1 MDIHQL
7 RSWIFELYEPLENER
22 QYIVYDEQRG
32 NLLIDAPPFSER
44 ALRLVRG
51 AGPASLLVATNA
63 ARAADAGKYREAL
76 GLQVAAHADDAD
88 GIPGGPDLVL
98 GDDELVRPDARAVR
112 VHANGQGATVVL
124 LRKAGGVLVCG
135 DLDLASDAA
144 RALLPLAFSVV
155 LSARRSPMWNA
166 GKDNLL
172 ALQDELPKPK
182 KQFGILLQA
191 PWDRE
196 YKGRLEDKLVPH
208 DPIVPREVTAPR
220 EAAMGPETL
229 VVATAARELVEA
241 PRRPVSSDRAVSAG
255 GSEGARGP
263 ASAMDRGQA
272 SAMDRGPAPA
282 IGRGQAP
289 AQGKRPRSFAED
301 WNAPSSPRPPTTI
314 ANPETDIQPPP
325 PVVAPR
331 SIGDRYRRLSV
342 EELAGVP
349 YVDYIWGGV
358 DLSPDGSE
366 VAFSWNRSGTFE
378 IYSAPLEGERIFQ
391 LTDAKER
398 SVWPRWSPD
407 ARQLAFLR
415 DRGGDEQFDIWFVDR
430 DGEHERN
437 LTNETGVVHRDI
449 AWSPDGTKL
458 AYTANAGGKAFAIHV
473 IDVGTGKKRALT
485 DGVRDD
491 MQPRWSPDGTLLVFW
506 SRRDDVRTNADLY
519 VVPSLGGEATLLET
533 RAGKDGES
541 FDPQWSPDGTRIA
554 FTTDTRGRQEIAIAS
569 YAERQISRVEHMTES
584 IYDEYGAVWRP
595 DGRALVYLHNEDA
608 AVSLRRVFAV
618 SHADHAV
625 SDIPGMHLSPDVGPD
640 SDTTA
645 FLFSS
650 PSHPW
655 DVFMTRERA
664 IEARALTRS
673 LPATIDSATLVE
685 PSHVR
690 YPGADGDEVPA
701 LVFLPYAEAL
711 RGEKIPPAII
721 NIHGGPTT
729 QHHREWD
736 LATQVFV
743 NAGFVV
749 LEPNPRGSTGY
760 GKAWREANRRDWG
773 GKDLEDI
780 ARGAAWLGDQKLADP
795 ARIGVYGGSYGGYL
809 TLMSLALRPDR
820 FAAGVSVVGVVS
832 WKTMAETTRGDLR
845 EYLFR
850 EFGDPAKDAELY
862 RERSPLTHA
871 SKIRAPLL
879 ILQGENDPR
888 VPRGEAEQV
897 VKALRDG
904 GKTHEYHVYP
914 GEGHGFRVTENRIDA
929 LRRALD
935 WFDRHLRQA

>member
-7 RSWIFELYEPLENER
+7 RSWIFELYEPLEDER
-22 QYIVYDEQRG
+22 QYIVYDSDRG

-63 ARAADAGKYREAL
+63 ARAADASKYREAL
-76 GLQVAAHADDAD
+76 GVQVAVHADDAD
-88 GIPGGPDLVL
+88 GVPGGPDLVL

-112 VHANGQGATVVL
+112 VHANGEGATVL
-124 LRKAGGVLVCG
+124 LLSKAGGVLVCG

-144 RALLPLAFSVV
+144 RALLPLSFSAV

-166 GKDNLL
+166 GKDTLL
-172 ALQDELPKPK
+172 ELQGTLPKPR

-191 PWDRE
+191 PWDRA

-229 VVATAARELVEA
+229 VVATAARELVES
-241 PRRPVSSDRAVSAG
+241 PRRPVQRGGLPSRPLAAAGETRASN
-255 GSEGARGP
+255 
-263 ASAMDRGQA
+263 
-272 SAMDRGPAPA
+272 
-282 IGRGQAP
+282 
-289 AQGKRPRSFAED
+289 RPKSFAED
-301 WNAPSSPRPPTTI
+301 WEAHGTARPPTTI

-325 PVVAPR
+325 PVVEPR
-331 SIGDRYRRLSV
+331 SIGERYRRLSV

-349 YVDYIWGGV
+349 YVDYIWGGI

-378 IYSAPLEGERIFQ
+378 VYSAPLAGERIFQ
-391 LTDAKER
+391 LTAANER

-407 ARQLAFLR
+407 AKQIAFLR
-415 DRGGDEQFDIWFVDR
+415 DGGGNERFDIWLVDR

-437 LTNETGVVHRDI
+437 LTNEPGVMHREI

-458 AYTANAGGKAFAIHV
+458 AYTANAGGKAFTVHV
-473 IDVGTGKKRALT
+473 IDVTTGAKRVLT
-485 DGVRDD
+485 DGSRDD
-491 MQPRWSPDGTLLVFW
+491 FQPRWSPDGTLLVFW
-506 SRRDDVRTNADLY
+506 SRREATRTNADLY
-519 VVPSLGGEATLLET
+519 VVASSGGETT
-533 RAGKDGES
+533 RLQTREGLDGES
-541 FDPQWSPDGTRIA
+541 TDPRWSPDGTRIA
-554 FTTDTRGRQEIAIAS
+554 FTTDTRGRHEVAIAT
-569 YAERQISRVEHMTES
+569 YAEREIGRIERMTES

-595 DGRALVYLHNEDA
+595 DGRALAYLHNEDA
-608 AVSLRRVFAV
+608 TVSLRRVFAV

-625 SDIPGMHLSPDVGPD
+625 SDIPGMHASPDIGPD
-640 SDTTA
+640 SDTTM
-645 FLFSS
+645 FIFSS
-650 PSHPW
+650 PSRPW
-655 DVFMTRERA
+655 DVYVTRERA
-664 IEARALTRS
+664 TEARAITRS
-673 LPATIDSATLVE
+673 LPSTIDPATLVE

-690 YPGADGDEVPA
+690 YPGAAGEDVPA
-701 LVFLPYAEAL
+701 LLFLPYAEAL

-721 NIHGGPTT
+721 NIHGGPTS
-729 QHHREWD
+729 QHHREWNV
-736 LATQVFV
+736 ATQVFV

-760 GKAWREANRRDWG
+760 GRKWREANRRDWG
-773 GKDLEDI
+773 GKDLEDV

-795 ARIGVYGGSYGGYL
+795 ARIGVYGVSYGGYL

-820 FAAGVSVVGVVS
+820 FAAGVSIVGVVS
-832 WKTMAETTRGDLR
+832 WKTMVETTRGDLR
-845 EYLFR
+845 DYLLR
-850 EFGDPAKDAELY
+850 ELGDPDKDADLY

-871 SKIRAPLL
+871 SKIRSPLL
-879 ILQGENDPR
+879 VLQGENDPR
-888 VPRGEAEQV
+888 VPRSEAEQV

-904 GKTHEYHVYP
+904 GKVHEYHVYP
-914 GEGHGFRVTENRIDA
+914 GEGHGFRMTESRIDA

-935 WFDRHLRQA
+935 WFDRHLRRS

>member
-76 GLQVAAHADDAD
+76 GLQVAVHADDAKA
-88 GIPGGPDLVL
+88 IPGGPDLVL
-98 GDDELVRPDARAVR
+98 GDDELVRPDARAIR
-112 VHANGQGATVVL
+112 VHANGNGATVLL

-144 RALLPLAFSVV
+144 RALLPLNFSVV

-172 ALQDELPKPK
+172 TLQDELPKPR

-191 PWDRE
+191 PWDRS

-229 VVATAARELVEA
+229 VVASAARELVER
-241 PRRPVSSDRAVSAG
+241 PRRPLPAG
-255 GSEGARGP
+255 AAAAASGA
-263 ASAMDRGQA
+263 AQA
-272 SAMDRGPAPA
+272 SAKET
-282 IGRGQAP
+282 
-289 AQGKRPRSFAED
+289 KRPKSFAED
-301 WNAPSSPRPPTTI
+301 WDARGTARPPTTI
-314 ANPETDIQPPP
+314 ANPATDIQPPP

-331 SIGDRYRRLSV
+331 SIGARYRRLSV

-349 YVDYIWGGV
+349 YVDYIWGGI

-378 IYSAPLEGERIFQ
+378 IFSAPLDGERIFQ
-391 LTDAKER
+391 LTEANER

-407 ARQLAFLR
+407 AKQLAFLR
-415 DRGGDEQFDIWFVDR
+415 DRGGDERFDIWLVDR

-437 LTNETGVVHRDI
+437 LTNEPGVTHRDI

-458 AYTANAGGKAFAIHV
+458 AYTANATGKSFAVHL
-473 IDVGTGKKRALT
+473 IDVTTGAKRALT

-491 MQPRWSPDGTLLVFW
+491 LQPRWSPDGTLLVFW
-506 SRRDDVRTNADLY
+506 SRREEIRTNADLY
-519 VVPSLGGEATLLET
+519 VVAASGGDATRLET
-533 RAGKDGES
+533 RGGVDGES
-541 FDPQWSPDGTRIA
+541 IDPRWSPDGTRIS
-554 FTTDTRGRQEIAIAS
+554 FTTDTRGRQEVAVAT
-569 YAERQISRVEHMTES
+569 YAEREIGRIERMTDS
-584 IYDEYGAVWRP
+584 IHDEYGAVWRP
-595 DGRALVYLHNEDA
+595 DGRGLAYLHNEDA

-625 SDIPGMHLSPDVGPD
+625 SDIPGMHAWPDIGPD
-640 SDTTA
+640 SDATA

-650 PSHPW
+650 PSRPW
-655 DVFMTRERA
+655 DVFVTRERA
-664 IEARALTRS
+664 IEARAITRS
-673 LPATIDSATLVE
+673 LPATIDPETLVE
-685 PSHVR
+685 PSHLR
-690 YPGADGDEVPA
+690 YPGANGEDVPA
-701 LVFLPYAEAL
+701 LLFLPYAEAL
-711 RGEKIPPAII
+711 RGETIPPAII
-721 NIHGGPTT
+721 NIHGGPTS
-729 QHHREWD
+729 QHHREWNV
-736 LATQVFV
+736 ATQVFV

-760 GKAWREANRRDWG
+760 GKKWREGNRRDWG
-773 GKDLEDI
+773 GKDLEDV

-795 ARIGVYGGSYGGYL
+795 ARIGVYGVSYGGYL
-809 TLMSLALRPDR
+809 TLMSLALRGDR

-832 WKTMAETTRGDLR
+832 WKTMVETTRGDLR
-845 EYLFR
+845 EYLLR
-850 EFGDPAKDAELY
+850 ELGDPAKDADLY

-871 SKIRAPLL
+871 SKIRSPLL
-879 ILQGENDPR
+879 VLQGENDPR
-888 VPRGEAEQV
+888 VPRSEAEQV
-897 VKALRDG
+897 VKALRDS
-904 GKTHEYHVYP
+904 GKPHEYHVYP
-914 GEGHGFRVTENRIDA
+914 GEGHGFRTTENRIDA

-935 WFDRHLRQA
+935 WFDRHLRHA

>member
-63 ARAADAGKYREAL
+63 ARAADAAKYRQAL
-76 GLQVAAHADDAD
+76 GLQVAVHADDAD
-88 GIPGGPDLVL
+88 RVPGGADLVL
-98 GDDELVRPDARAVR
+98 GDDELVRPDARAIR
-112 VHANGQGATVVL
+112 VAANGEGATVL
-124 LRKAGGVLVCG
+124 LLHKAGGVLVCG

-144 RALLPLAFSVV
+144 RTLIPLNFSVV

-172 ALQDELPKPK
+172 ALQDELPKPR

-191 PWDRE
+191 PWDRA

-229 VVATAARELVEA
+229 VVATAARELVER
-241 PRRPVSSDRAVSAG
+241 PRRPVGSARASAAG
-255 GSEGARGP
+255 ESEGVRGP
-263 ASAMDRGQA
+263 AAAVKGA
-272 SAMDRGPAPA
+272 
-282 IGRGQAP
+282 
-289 AQGKRPRSFAED
+289 KRPKSFAED
-301 WNAPSSPRPPTTI
+301 WNARGSPRPPTTI

-325 PVVAPR
+325 PVVTPR

-366 VAFSWNRSGTFE
+366 AAFSWNRSGTFE
-378 IYSAPLEGERIFQ
+378 IYSVPLQGEQIFQ

-398 SVWPRWSPD
+398 SVWPRWSAD

-415 DRGGDEQFDIWFVDR
+415 DRGGDERFDVWLVDR
-430 DGEHERN
+430 DGERERN
-437 LTNETGVVHRDI
+437 LTNEPGVMHRDI
-449 AWSPDGTKL
+449 AWSPDGTKI
-458 AYTANAGGKAFAIHV
+458 AYAANAGGKAFAIHV
-473 IDVGTGKKRALT
+473 IDVGTGAKRALT
-485 DGVRDD
+485 DGARDD

-506 SRRDDVRTNADLY
+506 SRRETTRTNADLY
-519 VVPSLGGEATLLET
+519 VVASTGGDTTRLET
-533 RAGKDGES
+533 RDGKDGES
-541 FDPQWSPDGTRIA
+541 IDPQWSPDGTRIS
-554 FTTDTRGRQEIAIAS
+554 FTTDTRGRQEIALAS
-569 YAERQISRVEHMTES
+569 YAEREVRRIEHMTDS
-584 IYDEYGAVWRP
+584 IHDEYGAVWRP
-595 DGRALVYLHNEDA
+595 DGRALAYLHNEDA

-625 SDIPGMHLSPDVGPD
+625 SDIPGMHAAPDIGPD

-650 PSHPW
+650 ASRPW
-655 DVFMTRERA
+655 DVFVTRERA
-664 IEARALTRS
+664 TEARALTRS
-673 LPATIDSATLVE
+673 LPATIDPATLVE
-685 PSHVR
+685 PSHIR
-690 YPGADGDEVPA
+690 YPSAGGDEVPA
-701 LVFLPYAEAL
+701 LLFLPYAEAL

-721 NIHGGPTT
+721 NIHGGPTS
-729 QHHREWD
+729 QHHREWNV
-736 LATQVFV
+736 ATQVFV

-760 GKAWREANRRDWG
+760 GKAWREANRHDWG
-773 GKDLEDI
+773 GEDLEDI
-780 ARGAAWLGDQKLADP
+780 ERGAAWLGDQKLADP

-820 FAAGVSVVGVVS
+820 FAAGVSAVGIVS

-845 EYLFR
+845 DYLLR
-850 EFGDPAKDAELY
+850 EFGDPIEDAELY

-888 VPRGEAEQV
+888 VPRTEAEQV

-914 GEGHGFRVTENRIDA
+914 GEGHGFRVTENRIDS

-935 WFDRHLRQA
+935 WFERHLRQA

>member
-88 GIPGGPDLVL
+88 GIAGGPDLVL
-98 GDDELVRPDARAVR
+98 SDDELVRPDARAVR
-112 VHANGQGATVVL
+112 VRANGEGATVLL

-144 RALLPLAFSVV
+144 RALLPLSFSVV
-155 LSARRSPMWNA
+155 LSARWSPMWNA

-172 ALQDELPKPK
+172 ALQEELPKPR

-191 PWDRE
+191 PWDRA

-229 VVATAARELVEA
+229 VVASAARELVER
-241 PRRPVSSDRAVSAG
+241 PRRPVQRGGLPPRPLTAAG
-255 GSEGARGP
+255 ETPTS
-263 ASAMDRGQA
+263 
-272 SAMDRGPAPA
+272 
-282 IGRGQAP
+282 
-289 AQGKRPRSFAED
+289 KRPKSFAED
-301 WNAPSSPRPPTTI
+301 WAARGSPRPPTTI
-314 ANPETDIQPPP
+314 ANPEADIQPPP

-349 YVDYIWGGV
+349 YVDYIWGGI

-378 IYSAPLEGERIFQ
+378 IYSVPLDGERIFQ

-415 DRGGDEQFDIWFVDR
+415 DRGGDEQFDIWLVDR

-437 LTNETGVVHRDI
+437 LTNEPGVMHRDI

-458 AYTANAGGKAFAIHV
+458 VYTANSGGKAFGIQV
-473 IDVGTGKKRALT
+473 IDLATGEKRAIT
-485 DGVRDD
+485 DGSRDD

-506 SRRDDVRTNADLY
+506 SRRETTRTNADLY
-519 VVPSLGGEATLLET
+519 VVASTGGETTRLET
-533 RAGKDGES
+533 REGKDGES
-541 FDPQWSPDGTRIA
+541 TDPQWSPDGTRIS
-554 FTTDTRGRQEIAIAS
+554 FTTDTRGRHEIALAS
-569 YAERQISRVEHMTES
+569 YAEREVRRVEHMTDS
-584 IYDEYGAVWRP
+584 IHDEYGAVWRP
-595 DGRALVYLHNEDA
+595 DGRALAYLHNEDA

-625 SDIPGMHLSPDVGPD
+625 SDIPGMHLSPDIGPN

-645 FLFSS
+645 FMFSS
-650 PSHPW
+650 PSRPW
-655 DVFMTRERA
+655 DVFVTGERA

-673 LPATIDSATLVE
+673 LPAAIDPATLVE

-690 YPGADGDEVPA
+690 YPGADGEDVPA
-701 LVFLPYAEAL
+701 LLFLPYAEAL

-721 NIHGGPTT
+721 NIHGGPTA
-729 QHHREWD
+729 QHHREWNV
-736 LATQVFV
+736 ATQVFV

-760 GKAWREANRRDWG
+760 GKKWREANRGDWG

-845 EYLFR
+845 DYLIR

-888 VPRGEAEQV
+888 VPRSEAEQV
-897 VKALRDG
+897 VKALRDS
-904 GKTHEYHVYP
+904 GKPHEYHVYP

-935 WFDRHLRQA
+935 WFDRYLRRA

>member
-1 MDIHQL
+1 VDIHQL

-63 ARAADAGKYREAL
+63 ARAADASKYREAL
-76 GLQVAAHADDAD
+76 GLQVAVHADDASA
-88 GIPGGPDLVL
+88 IPGGPDLVL

-112 VHANGQGATVVL
+112 VHANGAGATVLL

-144 RALLPLAFSVV
+144 RALLPLTFSAV

-172 ALQDELPKPK
+172 TLQDELPKQR

-229 VVATAARELVEA
+229 VVATAARELVER
-241 PRRPVSSDRAVSAG
+241 PRRPVQRGGLPPRPVTAAG
-255 GSEGARGP
+255 EAL
-263 ASAMDRGQA
+263 AS
-272 SAMDRGPAPA
+272 
-282 IGRGQAP
+282 
-289 AQGKRPRSFAED
+289 KRPKSFAED
-301 WNAPSSPRPPTTI
+301 WDARGTARPPTTI
-314 ANPETDIQPPP
+314 ANPATDIQPPP
-325 PVVAPR
+325 PVVEPR

-349 YVDYIWGGV
+349 YVDYVWGGI

-378 IYSAPLEGERIFQ
+378 IFSAPLAGERIFQ
-391 LTDAKER
+391 LTEANER

-407 ARQLAFLR
+407 AKQLAFIR
-415 DRGGDEQFDIWFVDR
+415 DHGGDERFDIWLVDR
-430 DGEHERN
+430 EGEHERN
-437 LTNETGVVHRDI
+437 LTNEPGVTHRDI

-458 AYTANAGGKAFAIHV
+458 AYIANSGAKGFAVHV
-473 IDVGTGKKRALT
+473 IDVTTGAKRALT
-485 DGVRDD
+485 DGARDD
-491 MQPRWSPDGTLLVFW
+491 FQPQWSPDGTLVLFW

-519 VVPSLGGEATLLET
+519 VVAATGGDATRLET
-533 RAGKDGES
+533 RGGKDGES
-541 FDPQWSPDGTRIA
+541 IDPRWSPDGTRIS
-554 FTTDTRGRQEIAIAS
+554 FTTDTRGRHEVAVAA
-569 YAERQISRVEHMTES
+569 YAEREIRRIERMTDS
-584 IYDEYGAVWRP
+584 IHDEYGAVWRP
-595 DGRALVYLHNEDA
+595 DGRGLAYLHNEDA
-608 AVSLRRVFAV
+608 AVSLRRVFTV

-625 SDIPGMHLSPDVGPD
+625 SDIPGMHVAPDIGPD

-645 FLFSS
+645 FIFSS
-650 PSHPW
+650 PSRPW
-655 DVFMTRERA
+655 DVYVTRERA
-664 IEARALTRS
+664 IEARAITRS
-673 LPATIDSATLVE
+673 LPATIDPATLVE

-690 YPGADGDEVPA
+690 YPGAGGEDVPA
-701 LVFLPYAEAL
+701 LLFLPYAEAL

-721 NIHGGPTT
+721 NIHGGPTS
-729 QHHREWD
+729 QHHREWNV
-736 LATQVFV
+736 ATQVFV

-749 LEPNPRGSTGY
+749 LEPNPRGSLGY
-760 GKAWREANRRDWG
+760 GKKWREANRHDWG
-773 GKDLEDI
+773 GQDLEDV

-795 ARIGVYGGSYGGYL
+795 ARIGAYGQSYGGYL

-820 FAAGVSVVGVVS
+820 FAAGVSVVGIVS
-832 WKTMAETTRGDLR
+832 WKTMVETTRGDLR
-845 EYLFR
+845 EYLLR
-850 EFGDPAKDAELY
+850 ELGDPVKDADLY

-879 ILQGENDPR
+879 VLQGENDPR
-888 VPRGEAEQV
+888 VPRTEAEQV

-904 GKTHEYHVYP
+904 GKPHEYHVYP
-914 GEGHGFRVTENRIDA
+914 GEGHGFGVTENRIDA

-935 WFDRHLRQA
+935 WFDRHLRRA

>member
-76 GLQVAAHADDAD
+76 GLQVAVHADDAKA
-88 GIPGGPDLVL
+88 IPGGPDLVL
-98 GDDELVRPDARAVR
+98 GDDELVRPDARAIR
-112 VHANGQGATVVL
+112 VHANGNGATVLL

-144 RALLPLAFSVV
+144 RALLPLNFSVV

-172 ALQDELPKPK
+172 TLQDELPKPR

-191 PWDRE
+191 PWDRS

-229 VVATAARELVEA
+229 VVASAARELVER
-241 PRRPVSSDRAVSAG
+241 PRRPLPAG
-255 GSEGARGP
+255 AAAAASGA
-263 ASAMDRGQA
+263 AQA
-272 SAMDRGPAPA
+272 SAKET
-282 IGRGQAP
+282 
-289 AQGKRPRSFAED
+289 KRPKSFAED
-301 WNAPSSPRPPTTI
+301 WDARGTARPPTTI
-314 ANPETDIQPPP
+314 ANPATDIQPPP

-331 SIGDRYRRLSV
+331 SIGARYRRLSV

-349 YVDYIWGGV
+349 YVDYIWGGI
-358 DLSPDGSE
+358 DLLPDGSE

-378 IYSAPLEGERIFQ
+378 IFSAPLDGERIFQ
-391 LTDAKER
+391 LTEANER

-407 ARQLAFLR
+407 AKQLAFLR
-415 DRGGDEQFDIWFVDR
+415 DRGGDERFDIWLVDR

-437 LTNETGVVHRDI
+437 LTNEPGVTHRDI

-458 AYTANAGGKAFAIHV
+458 AYTANATGKSFAVHL
-473 IDVGTGKKRALT
+473 IDVTTGAKRALT

-491 MQPRWSPDGTLLVFW
+491 LQPRWSPDGTLLVFW
-506 SRRDDVRTNADLY
+506 SRREEIRTNAELY
-519 VVPSLGGEATLLET
+519 VVAASGGDATRLET
-533 RAGKDGES
+533 RGGVDGES
-541 FDPQWSPDGTRIA
+541 IDPRWSPDGTRIS
-554 FTTDTRGRQEIAIAS
+554 FTTDTRGRQEVAVAT
-569 YAERQISRVEHMTES
+569 YAEREIGRIERMTDS
-584 IYDEYGAVWRP
+584 IHDEYGAVWRP
-595 DGRALVYLHNEDA
+595 DGRGLAYLHNEDA

-625 SDIPGMHLSPDVGPD
+625 SDIPGMHAWPDIGPD
-640 SDTTA
+640 SDATA

-650 PSHPW
+650 PSRPW
-655 DVFMTRERA
+655 DVFVTRERA
-664 IEARALTRS
+664 IEARAITRS
-673 LPATIDSATLVE
+673 LPATIDPETLVE
-685 PSHVR
+685 PSHLR
-690 YPGADGDEVPA
+690 YPGANGEDVPA
-701 LVFLPYAEAL
+701 LLFLPYAEAL
-711 RGEKIPPAII
+711 RGETIPPAII
-721 NIHGGPTT
+721 NIHGGPTS
-729 QHHREWD
+729 QHHREWNV
-736 LATQVFV
+736 ATQVFV

-760 GKAWREANRRDWG
+760 GKKWREGNRRDWG
-773 GKDLEDI
+773 GMDLEDV

-795 ARIGVYGGSYGGYL
+795 ARIGVYGVSYGGYL
-809 TLMSLALRPDR
+809 TLMSLALRGDR

-832 WKTMAETTRGDLR
+832 WKTMVETTRGDLR
-845 EYLFR
+845 EYLLR
-850 EFGDPAKDAELY
+850 ELGDPAKDADLY

-871 SKIRAPLL
+871 SKIRSPLL

-888 VPRGEAEQV
+888 VPRSEAEQV
-897 VKALRDG
+897 VKALRDS
-904 GKTHEYHVYP
+904 GKPHEYHVYP
-914 GEGHGFRVTENRIDA
+914 GEGHGFRTTENRIDA

-935 WFDRHLRQA
+935 WFDRHLRHA

>member
-1 MDIHQL
+1 VDIHQL

-63 ARAADAGKYREAL
+63 ARAADAAKYREAL
-76 GLQVAAHADDAD
+76 GLQVAVHADDAD

-112 VHANGQGATVVL
+112 VHANGDGATVVL

-144 RALLPLAFSVV
+144 RALLPLSFSVV

-172 ALQDELPKPK
+172 TLQDELPKPR

-191 PWDRE
+191 PWDRA
-196 YKGRLEDKLVPH
+196 YKGRLEDKLVAH

-229 VVATAARELVEA
+229 VVATAARELVEK
-241 PRRPVSSDRAVSAG
+241 PRRPVQRG
-255 GSEGARGP
+255 GSPPRPLTAAGDTP
-263 ASAMDRGQA
+263 TS
-272 SAMDRGPAPA
+272 
-282 IGRGQAP
+282 
-289 AQGKRPRSFAED
+289 KRPKSFAED
-301 WNAPSSPRPPTTI
+301 WNAPGSARPPTTI
-314 ANPETDIQPPP
+314 ANPATDIQPPA
-325 PVVAPR
+325 PVVVPR

-349 YVDYIWGGV
+349 YVDYVWGGI

-378 IYSAPLEGERIFQ
+378 IFSAPLDGERIFQ
-391 LTDAKER
+391 LTGANER

-407 ARQLAFLR
+407 AKQLAFLR
-415 DRGGDEQFDIWFVDR
+415 DSGGNERFDIWLVDR
-430 DGEHERN
+430 DGERERN
-437 LTNETGVVHRDI
+437 LTNEAGVTHRDL

-458 AYTANAGGKAFAIHV
+458 AYTANSGGKGFAVHI
-473 IDVGTGKKRALT
+473 IDATTGAKRALT
-485 DGVRDD
+485 DGARDD
-491 MQPRWSPDGTLLVFW
+491 LQPRWSPDGTLLVFC

-519 VVPSLGGEATLLET
+519 VVASTGGDATRLET
-533 RAGKDGES
+533 RGGIEGQS
-541 FDPQWSPDGTRIA
+541 VDPRWSPDGTRIS
-554 FTTDTRGRQEIAIAS
+554 FTTDTRGRQEVVIAT
-569 YAERQISRVEHMTES
+569 YAERDIGRIERMTES
-584 IYDEYGAVWRP
+584 IHDEYGAVWRP
-595 DGRALVYLHNEDA
+595 DGRALAYLHNEDA
-608 AVSLRRVFAV
+608 AVSLRRVFTV

-625 SDIPGMHLSPDVGPD
+625 SDIPGMHASPDIGPD
-640 SDTTA
+640 NDTTA

-650 PSHPW
+650 PSRPW
-655 DVFMTRERA
+655 DVFVTGERA
-664 IEARALTRS
+664 IEARAITRS
-673 LPATIDSATLVE
+673 LPATIDPGTLVE

-690 YPGADGDEVPA
+690 YPGAGGDEVPA
-701 LVFLPYAEAL
+701 LLFLPYIEAL
-711 RGEKIPPAII
+711 RGDNVPPAII
-721 NIHGGPTT
+721 NIHGGPTS
-729 QHHREWD
+729 QHHREWNV
-736 LATQVFV
+736 ATQCFV

-749 LEPNPRGSTGY
+749 LEPNPRGSIGY
-760 GKAWREANRRDWG
+760 GKKWREANRRDWG

-780 ARGAAWLGDQKLADP
+780 ALGAAWLGDQKLADP
-795 ARIGVYGGSYGGYL
+795 ARIGVYGVSYGGYL

-832 WKTMAETTRGDLR
+832 WKTMVETTRGDLR
-845 EYLFR
+845 EYLLA
-850 EFGDPAKDAELY
+850 ELGDPVKDADLY

-879 ILQGENDPR
+879 VLQGENDPR
-888 VPRGEAEQV
+888 VPRNEAEQV

-904 GKTHEYHVYP
+904 GKPHEYHVYP
-914 GEGHGFRVTENRIDA
+914 GEGHGFRTTADRIDA

-935 WFDRHLRQA
+935 WFDLHLRPASAP

>member
-1 MDIHQL
+1 LDIHQL

-88 GIPGGPDLVL
+88 GIAGGPDLVL
-98 GDDELVRPDARAVR
+98 SDDELVRPDARAVR
-112 VHANGQGATVVL
+112 VRANGEGATVLL

-144 RALLPLAFSVV
+144 RALLPLSFSVV
-155 LSARRSPMWNA
+155 LSARWSPMWNA

-172 ALQDELPKPK
+172 ALQDELPKPR

-191 PWDRE
+191 PWDRA

-229 VVATAARELVEA
+229 VVASAARELVER
-241 PRRPVSSDRAVSAG
+241 PRRPVQRGGLPPRPLTAAG
-255 GSEGARGP
+255 ETPTS
-263 ASAMDRGQA
+263 
-272 SAMDRGPAPA
+272 
-282 IGRGQAP
+282 
-289 AQGKRPRSFAED
+289 KRPKSFAED
-301 WNAPSSPRPPTTI
+301 WAARGSPRPPTTI
-314 ANPETDIQPPP
+314 ANPEADIQPPP

-349 YVDYIWGGV
+349 YVDYVWGGI

-378 IYSAPLEGERIFQ
+378 IYSVPLDGERIFQ

-415 DRGGDEQFDIWFVDR
+415 DRGGDEQFDIWLVDR

-437 LTNETGVVHRDI
+437 LTNEPGVMHRDI

-458 AYTANAGGKAFAIHV
+458 VYTANSGGKAFGIQV
-473 IDVGTGKKRALT
+473 IDLATGEKRAIT
-485 DGVRDD
+485 DGSRDD

-506 SRRDDVRTNADLY
+506 SRRETTRTNADLY
-519 VVPSLGGEATLLET
+519 VVASTGGETTRLET
-533 RAGKDGES
+533 REGKDGES
-541 FDPQWSPDGTRIA
+541 TDPQWSPDGTRIS
-554 FTTDTRGRQEIAIAS
+554 FTTDTRGRHEIALAS
-569 YAERQISRVEHMTES
+569 YAEREVRRVEHMTDS
-584 IYDEYGAVWRP
+584 IHDEYGAVWRP
-595 DGRALVYLHNEDA
+595 DGRALAYLHNEDA

-625 SDIPGMHLSPDVGPD
+625 SDIPGMHLSPDIGPN

-645 FLFSS
+645 FMFSS
-650 PSHPW
+650 PSRPW
-655 DVFMTRERA
+655 DVFVTGERA

-673 LPATIDSATLVE
+673 LPAAIDPATLVE

-690 YPGADGDEVPA
+690 YPGADGEDVPA
-701 LVFLPYAEAL
+701 LLFLPYAEAL

-721 NIHGGPTT
+721 NIHGGPTA
-729 QHHREWD
+729 QHHREWNV
-736 LATQVFV
+736 ATQVFV

-760 GKAWREANRRDWG
+760 GKKWREANRGDWG
-773 GKDLEDI
+773 GNDLEDI

-845 EYLFR
+845 DYLIR

-888 VPRGEAEQV
+888 VPRSEAEQV
-897 VKALRDG
+897 VKALRDS
-904 GKTHEYHVYP
+904 GKPHEYHVYP

-935 WFDRHLRQA
+935 WFDRYLRRA

>member
-1 MDIHQL
+1 VDIHQL

-63 ARAADAGKYREAL
+63 ARAADADKYREAL
-76 GLQVAAHADDAD
+76 GLQVAVHADDAD
-88 GIPGGPDLVL
+88 AIPGGPDVVL

-112 VHANGQGATVVL
+112 VHANGEGATVL
-124 LRKAGGVLVCG
+124 LLQKAGGVLVCG

-144 RALLPLAFSVV
+144 RALLPLSFSVV

-172 ALQDELPKPK
+172 TLQDELPKPR

-191 PWDRE
+191 PWDRA

-229 VVATAARELVEA
+229 VVATAARELVER
-241 PRRPVSSDRAVSAG
+241 PRRPVPAG
-255 GSEGARGP
+255 
-263 ASAMDRGQA
+263 ASATAKGAEQQ
-272 SAMDRGPAPA
+272 SSKTT
-282 IGRGQAP
+282 
-289 AQGKRPRSFAED
+289 KRPKSFAED
-301 WNAPSSPRPPTTI
+301 WDARGTARPPTTI
-314 ANPETDIQPPP
+314 ANPATDIKPPP

-349 YVDYIWGGV
+349 YVDYVWGGV

-366 VAFSWNRSGTFE
+366 AAFSWNRSGSFE
-378 IYSAPLEGERIFQ
+378 IFSAPLDGERIFQ
-391 LTDAKER
+391 LTEANER
-398 SVWPRWSPD
+398 SVSPRWSPD
-407 ARQLAFLR
+407 GKQLAFMR
-415 DRGGDEQFDIWFVDR
+415 DRGGDERFEIWLVDR

-437 LTNETGVVHRDI
+437 LTNEPGVMHRDI

-458 AYTANAGGKAFAIHV
+458 AYAANSLGKEKGFAVHV
-473 IDVGTGKKRALT
+473 IDVTTGAKRALT
-485 DGVRDD
+485 DGARDD
-491 MQPRWSPDGTLLVFW
+491 FQPRWSPDGALLLFT
-506 SRRDDVRTNADLY
+506 SRREDVRTNADVY
-519 VVPSLGGEATLLET
+519 VVAASGGEVTRLET
-533 RAGKDGES
+533 RGGIDGES
-541 FDPQWSPDGTRIA
+541 IDARWSPDGTRIS
-554 FTTDTRGRQEIAIAS
+554 FTTDTRGRHEVAIAT
-569 YAERQISRVEHMTES
+569 YAERELGRIERMTDS
-584 IYDEYGAVWRP
+584 IHDEYGAVWRP

-608 AVSLRRVFAV
+608 AVSLRRVFTV

-625 SDIPGMHLSPDVGPD
+625 SDIPGMHAWPDVGPD

-645 FLFSS
+645 FIFST
-650 PSHPW
+650 PSRPW
-655 DVFMTRERA
+655 DVYFTRERA
-664 IEARALTRS
+664 IEARAITRS
-673 LPATIDSATLVE
+673 LPATIDPETLVE

-690 YPGADGDEVPA
+690 YPGADGEDVPA
-701 LVFLPYAEAL
+701 LLFLPYAEAL
-711 RGEKIPPAII
+711 RGEKVPPAII
-721 NIHGGPTT
+721 NIHGGPTS
-729 QHHREWD
+729 QHHREWNV
-736 LATQVFV
+736 ATQVFV

-760 GKAWREANRRDWG
+760 GKKWREGNRRDWG

-795 ARIGVYGGSYGGYL
+795 ERIGVYGVSYGGYL
-809 TLMSLALRPDR
+809 TLMSLALRGDR

-832 WKTMAETTRGDLR
+832 WKTMVATTRGDLR
-845 EYLFR
+845 EYLLR
-850 EFGDPAKDAELY
+850 ELGDPEKDADLY

-871 SKIRAPLL
+871 SKIRSPLL
-879 ILQGENDPR
+879 VLQGENDPR
-888 VPRGEAEQV
+888 VPRTEAEQV
-897 VKALRDG
+897 VKALRDS
-904 GKTHEYHVYP
+904 GKPHEYHVYP
-914 GEGHGFRVTENRIDA
+914 GEGHGFRLTENRIDA

-935 WFDRHLRQA
+935 WFDRHLRRA

>member
-88 GIPGGPDLVL
+88 GIAGGPDLVL
-98 GDDELVRPDARAVR
+98 SDDELVRPDARAVR
-112 VHANGQGATVVL
+112 VRANGEGATVLL

-144 RALLPLAFSVV
+144 RALLPLSFSVV
-155 LSARRSPMWNA
+155 LSARWSPMWNA

-172 ALQDELPKPK
+172 ALQEELPKPR

-191 PWDRE
+191 PWDRA

-229 VVATAARELVEA
+229 VVASAARELVER
-241 PRRPVSSDRAVSAG
+241 PRRPVQRGGLPPRPLTAAG
-255 GSEGARGP
+255 ETPTS
-263 ASAMDRGQA
+263 
-272 SAMDRGPAPA
+272 
-282 IGRGQAP
+282 
-289 AQGKRPRSFAED
+289 KRPKSFAED
-301 WNAPSSPRPPTTI
+301 WAARGSPRPPTTI
-314 ANPETDIQPPP
+314 ANPEADIQPPP
-325 PVVAPR
+325 PLVAPR

-349 YVDYIWGGV
+349 YVDYIWGGI

-378 IYSAPLEGERIFQ
+378 IYSVPLDGERIFQ

-415 DRGGDEQFDIWFVDR
+415 DRGGDEQFDIWLVDR

-437 LTNETGVVHRDI
+437 LTNEPGVMHRDI

-458 AYTANAGGKAFAIHV
+458 VYTANSSGKAFGIQV
-473 IDVGTGKKRALT
+473 IDLATGEKRAIT
-485 DGVRDD
+485 DGSRDD

-506 SRRDDVRTNADLY
+506 SRRETTRTNADLH
-519 VVPSLGGEATLLET
+519 VVASTGGETTRLET
-533 RAGKDGES
+533 RDGKDGES
-541 FDPQWSPDGTRIA
+541 TDPQWSPDGTRIS
-554 FTTDTRGRQEIAIAS
+554 FTTDTRGRHEIALAS
-569 YAERQISRVEHMTES
+569 YAEREVRRVEHMTDS
-584 IYDEYGAVWRP
+584 IHDEYGAVWRP
-595 DGRALVYLHNEDA
+595 DGRALAYLHNEDA

-625 SDIPGMHLSPDVGPD
+625 SDIPGMHLSPDIGPN

-645 FLFSS
+645 FMFSS
-650 PSHPW
+650 PSRPW
-655 DVFMTRERA
+655 DVFVTGERA

-673 LPATIDSATLVE
+673 LPAAIDPATLVE

-690 YPGADGDEVPA
+690 YPGADGEDVPA
-701 LVFLPYAEAL
+701 LLFLPYAEAL

-721 NIHGGPTT
+721 NIHGGPTA
-729 QHHREWD
+729 QHHREWNV
-736 LATQVFV
+736 ATQVFV

-760 GKAWREANRRDWG
+760 GKKWREANRGDWG
-773 GKDLEDI
+773 GNDLEDI

-845 EYLFR
+845 DYLIR

-888 VPRGEAEQV
+888 VPRSEAEQV
-897 VKALRDG
+897 VRALRDS
-904 GKTHEYHVYP
+904 GKPHEYHVYP

-935 WFDRHLRQA
+935 WFDRYLRRA

>member
-1 MDIHQL
+1 VDIHQL

-63 ARAADAGKYREAL
+63 ARAADAAKYREAL
-76 GLQVAAHADDAD
+76 GLQVAVHADDAD

-112 VHANGQGATVVL
+112 VHANGDGATVVL

-144 RALLPLAFSVV
+144 RALLPLSFSVV

-172 ALQDELPKPK
+172 TLQDELPKPR

-191 PWDRE
+191 PWDRA
-196 YKGRLEDKLVPH
+196 YKGRLEDKLVAH

-229 VVATAARELVEA
+229 VVATAARELVEK
-241 PRRPVSSDRAVSAG
+241 PRRPVQRGGLPPRPLTAAG
-255 GSEGARGP
+255 DTPTS
-263 ASAMDRGQA
+263 
-272 SAMDRGPAPA
+272 
-282 IGRGQAP
+282 
-289 AQGKRPRSFAED
+289 KRPKSFAED
-301 WNAPSSPRPPTTI
+301 WNAPGSARPPTTI
-314 ANPETDIQPPP
+314 ANPATDIQPPA
-325 PVVAPR
+325 PVVVPR

-349 YVDYIWGGV
+349 YVDYVWGGI

-378 IYSAPLEGERIFQ
+378 IFSAPLDGERIFQ
-391 LTDAKER
+391 LTGANER

-407 ARQLAFLR
+407 AKQLAFLR
-415 DRGGDEQFDIWFVDR
+415 DSGGNERFDIWLVDR
-430 DGEHERN
+430 DGERERN
-437 LTNETGVVHRDI
+437 LTNEAGVTHRDL

-458 AYTANAGGKAFAIHV
+458 AYTANSGGKGFAVHI
-473 IDVGTGKKRALT
+473 IDATTGAKRALT
-485 DGVRDD
+485 DGARDD
-491 MQPRWSPDGTLLVFW
+491 LQPRWSPDGTLLVFC

-519 VVPSLGGEATLLET
+519 VVAATGGDATRLET
-533 RAGKDGES
+533 RGGIEGES
-541 FDPQWSPDGTRIA
+541 VDPRWSPDGTRIS
-554 FTTDTRGRQEIAIAS
+554 FTTDTRGRQEVVIAT
-569 YAERQISRVEHMTES
+569 YAERDVGRIERMTES
-584 IYDEYGAVWRP
+584 IHDEYGAVWRP
-595 DGRALVYLHNEDA
+595 DGRALAYLHNEDA
-608 AVSLRRVFAV
+608 AVSLRRVFTV

-625 SDIPGMHLSPDVGPD
+625 SDIPGMHASPDIGPD
-640 SDTTA
+640 NDTTA

-650 PSHPW
+650 PSRPW
-655 DVFMTRERA
+655 DVFVTGERA
-664 IEARALTRS
+664 IEARAITRS
-673 LPATIDSATLVE
+673 LPATIDPGTLVE

-690 YPGADGDEVPA
+690 YPGAGGDEVPA
-701 LVFLPYAEAL
+701 LLFLPYIEAL
-711 RGEKIPPAII
+711 RGDKVPPAII
-721 NIHGGPTT
+721 NIHGGPTS
-729 QHHREWD
+729 QHHREWNV
-736 LATQVFV
+736 ATQCFV

-749 LEPNPRGSTGY
+749 LEPNPRGSIGY
-760 GKAWREANRRDWG
+760 GKKWREANRRDWG

-780 ARGAAWLGDQKLADP
+780 ALGAAWLGDQKLADP
-795 ARIGVYGGSYGGYL
+795 ARIGVYGVSYGGYL

-832 WKTMAETTRGDLR
+832 WKTMVETTRGDLR
-845 EYLFR
+845 EYLLA
-850 EFGDPAKDAELY
+850 ELGDPVKDADLY

-879 ILQGENDPR
+879 VLQGENDPR
-888 VPRGEAEQV
+888 VPRNEAEQV

-904 GKTHEYHVYP
+904 GKPHEYHVYP
-914 GEGHGFRVTENRIDA
+914 GEGHGFRTTEDRIDA

-935 WFDRHLRQA
+935 WFDLHLRPASAP

>member
-22 QYIVYDEQRG
+22 QYIVYDEDRG

-63 ARAADAGKYREAL
+63 ARAVDAGKYREAL
-76 GLQVAAHADDAD
+76 GLQVAVHADDANA
-88 GIPGGPDLVL
+88 IPGGPDLVL
-98 GDDELVRPDARAVR
+98 GDDELVRPDARAIR
-112 VHANGQGATVVL
+112 VHANGQGATVLL

-144 RALLPLAFSVV
+144 RALLPLSFAVV

-172 ALQDELPKPK
+172 TLQDELPKPRR
-182 KQFGILLQA
+182 QFGILLQA

-229 VVATAARELVEA
+229 VVATAARELVER
-241 PRRPVSSDRAVSAG
+241 PRRPQGSARASGAG
-255 GSEGARGP
+255 ESEGARG
-263 ASAMDRGQA
+263 
-272 SAMDRGPAPA
+272 
-282 IGRGQAP
+282 QAP
-289 AQGKRPRSFAED
+289 AKEKEKATKRPKSFAED
-301 WNAPSSPRPPTTI
+301 WDAPGTARPPTTI
-314 ANPETDIQPPP
+314 ANPATDIQPPP

-349 YVDYIWGGV
+349 YVDYIWGGI

-378 IYSAPLEGERIFQ
+378 IFSAPLDGERIFQ
-391 LTDAKER
+391 LTEANER

-407 ARQLAFLR
+407 AKQLAFLR
-415 DRGGDEQFDIWFVDR
+415 DRGGDERFDIWLVDR
-430 DGEHERN
+430 DGERERN
-437 LTNETGVVHRDI
+437 LTNEPGVMHRDI
-449 AWSPDGTKL
+449 AWSPDGAKL
-458 AYTANAGGKAFAIHV
+458 AYTANAGGKGFAVHV
-473 IDVGTGKKRALT
+473 IDVATGAKRGLT
-485 DGVRDD
+485 DGARDD
-491 MQPRWSPDGTLLVFW
+491 LQPRWSPDGTLLVFW

-519 VVPSLGGEATLLET
+519 VVAASGGDATRLET
-533 RAGKDGES
+533 RGGVDGES
-541 FDPQWSPDGTRIA
+541 IDPRWSPDGTRIS
-554 FTTDTRGRQEIAIAS
+554 FTTDTRGRQEVAIAT
-569 YAERQISRVEHMTES
+569 YAERELGRIERMTES
-584 IYDEYGAVWRP
+584 IHDEYGAVWRP
-595 DGRALVYLHNEDA
+595 DGRALAYLHNEDA
-608 AVSLRRVFAV
+608 AVSLRRVFAI

-625 SDIPGMHLSPDVGPD
+625 SDIPGMHASPDIGPD

-650 PSHPW
+650 PSRPW
-655 DVFMTRERA
+655 DVYVTRERA
-664 IEARALTRS
+664 IEARAITRS
-673 LPATIDSATLVE
+673 LPSTIDPETLVE

-690 YPGADGDEVPA
+690 YPGAGGEDVPA
-701 LVFLPYAEAL
+701 LLFLPYAEAL
-711 RGEKIPPAII
+711 RGETVPPAII
-721 NIHGGPTT
+721 NIHGGPTA
-729 QHHREWD
+729 QHHREWNV
-736 LATQVFV
+736 ATQVFV

-749 LEPNPRGSTGY
+749 LAPNPRGSTGY
-760 GKAWREANRRDWG
+760 GKKWREGNRRDWG

-795 ARIGVYGGSYGGYL
+795 ARIGVYGASYGGYL

-832 WKTMAETTRGDLR
+832 WKTMVETTRGDLR
-845 EYLFR
+845 EYLLR
-850 EFGDPAKDAELY
+850 ELGDPTKDADLY
-862 RERSPLTHA
+862 RDRSPLTHA

-879 ILQGENDPR
+879 VLQGENDPR
-888 VPRGEAEQV
+888 VPRSEAEQV
-897 VKALRDG
+897 TKALRDG
-904 GKTHEYHVYP
+904 GKPHEYHVYP
-914 GEGHGFRVTENRIDA
+914 GEGHGFRTTENRIDA

-935 WFDRHLRQA
+935 WFDRHLRRA

>member
-22 QYIVYDEQRG
+22 QYIVYDEERG

-63 ARAADAGKYREAL
+63 ARAADASKYREAL

-112 VHANGQGATVVL
+112 VHVNGDGATVIL
-124 LRKAGGVLVCG
+124 LRKAGGVLICG

-144 RALLPLAFSVV
+144 RALLPLNFSVV

-172 ALQDELPKPK
+172 ALQEELPKPR

-208 DPIVPREVTAPR
+208 DPIVPREVTSPR

-229 VVATAARELVEA
+229 VVATAARELVER
-241 PRRPVSSDRAVSAG
+241 PRRPVPATASGTTSGAAQQSAK
-255 GSEGARGP
+255 AT
-263 ASAMDRGQA
+263 
-272 SAMDRGPAPA
+272 
-282 IGRGQAP
+282 
-289 AQGKRPRSFAED
+289 KRPQSFAED
-301 WNAPSSPRPPTTI
+301 WNAYGTARPPTTI

-325 PVVAPR
+325 AVVAPR

-349 YVDYIWGGV
+349 YVDYLWGGI
-358 DLSPDGSE
+358 DLSPDGTE

-378 IYSAPLEGERIFQ
+378 IFSAPLAGDRIFQ
-391 LTDAKER
+391 LTEAGER

-415 DRGGDEQFDIWFVDR
+415 DRGGDERFDIWLVDR

-437 LTNETGVVHRDI
+437 LTNEPGVMHRDI
-449 AWSPDGTKL
+449 AWSPDGTKV
-458 AYTANAGGKAFAIHV
+458 AYTANAGGETFAIYV
-473 IDVGTGKKRALT
+473 IDVTTGAKRALT
-485 DGVRDD
+485 DGSRTDF
-491 MQPRWSPDGTLLVFW
+491 QPRWSPDGALLVFW
-506 SRRDDVRTNADLY
+506 SRRETTPTNADLY
-519 VVPSLGGEATLLET
+519 VVAASGGEATRLDT
-533 RAGKDGES
+533 RGGVDGES
-541 FDPQWSPDGTRIA
+541 TDPQWSPDGTRIS
-554 FTTDTRGRQEIAIAS
+554 FTTDTRGRHEIALATWQSGTIG
-569 YAERQISRVEHMTES
+569 RVERMTES
-584 IYDEYGAVWRP
+584 IHDESGAVWRP
-595 DGRALVYLHNEDA
+595 DGRALAYLHNEDA
-608 AVSLRRVFAV
+608 AVSLRRVFTV

-625 SDIPGMHLSPDVGPD
+625 SDIPGMHQSPDIGPD

-650 PSHPW
+650 PSRPW
-655 DVFMTRERA
+655 DVYVTHERA
-664 IEARALTRS
+664 TEARAITRS
-673 LPATIDSATLVE
+673 LPAATIDPATLVE
-685 PSHVR
+685 PSHIR
-690 YPGADGDEVPA
+690 YAGAGGEDVPA
-701 LVFLPYAEAL
+701 LLFLPYAEAL
-711 RGEKIPPAII
+711 RGEKIAPAII
-721 NIHGGPTT
+721 NIHGGPTA
-729 QHHREWD
+729 QHHREWNV
-736 LATQVFV
+736 ATQVFV

-760 GKAWREANRRDWG
+760 GKKWREANRRDWG

-809 TLMSLALRPDR
+809 TLMSLASHPDR
-820 FAAGVSVVGVVS
+820 FAAGVSIVGVVS
-832 WKTMAETTRGDLR
+832 WKTMFDTTRGDLR
-845 EYLFR
+845 DYLLR
-850 EFGDPAKDAELY
+850 ELGDPVEDAGLY

-871 SKIRAPLL
+871 SKIRSPLL
-879 ILQGENDPR
+879 VLQGENDPR

-904 GKTHEYHVYP
+904 GKVHEYHVYS
-914 GEGHGFRVTENRIDA
+914 GEGHGFRVTENRIDS

-935 WFDRHLRQA
+935 WFDRHLRPA

>member
-1 MDIHQL
+1 VDIHQL

-22 QYIVYDEQRG
+22 QYIVYDEDRG

-51 AGPASLLVATNA
+51 AGPASLLVATNP
-63 ARAADAGKYREAL
+63 ARAADAAKYREAL
-76 GLQVAAHADDAD
+76 GLQVAVHSDDASA
-88 GIPGGPDLVL
+88 IPGGPDLVL
-98 GDDELVRPDARAVR
+98 SDDELVRPDARAIR
-112 VHANGQGATVVL
+112 VHANGEGATVLL

-144 RALLPLAFSVV
+144 RALLPLHFSVV

-172 ALQDELPKPK
+172 TLQNELPKPR

-229 VVATAARELVEA
+229 VVATAARDLVER
-241 PRRPVSSDRAVSAG
+241 PRRPVPAGASAA
-255 GSEGARGP
+255 ARG
-263 ASAMDRGQA
+263 ADQQA
-272 SAMDRGPAPA
+272 SKTT
-282 IGRGQAP
+282 
-289 AQGKRPRSFAED
+289 KRPKSFAED
-301 WNAPSSPRPPTTI
+301 WGARGTARPPTTI
-314 ANPETDIQPPP
+314 ANPATDIQPPP

-331 SIGDRYRRLSV
+331 SIGDKYRRLSV

-349 YVDYIWGGV
+349 YVDYIWGGI

-378 IYSAPLEGERIFQ
+378 IFSAPLEGERIFQ
-391 LTDAKER
+391 LTEANER

-407 ARQLAFLR
+407 AKQLAFMR
-415 DRGGDEQFDIWFVDR
+415 DRGGDERFDIWLVDR

-437 LTNETGVVHRDI
+437 VTNEPGVMHRDI

-458 AYTANAGGKAFAIHV
+458 AYTANSGGKGFAIGV
-473 IDVGTGKKRALT
+473 IDVATGAKRALT
-485 DGVRDD
+485 DGARDD
-491 MQPRWSPDGTLLVFW
+491 LQPRWSPDGTLLVFS

-519 VVPSLGGEATLLET
+519 VVAATGGDATRLET
-533 RAGKDGES
+533 RGGIDGES
-541 FDPQWSPDGTRIA
+541 IDPRWSPDGTRLS
-554 FTTDTRGRQEIAIAS
+554 FTTDTRGRHEVAIAT
-569 YAERQISRVEHMTES
+569 YAEREVGRIERMTDS
-584 IYDEYGAVWRP
+584 IHDEYGAVWRP
-595 DGRALVYLHNEDA
+595 DGRALAYLHNEDA
-608 AVSLRRVFAV
+608 AVSLRRVFTV

-625 SDIPGMHLSPDVGPD
+625 SDIPGMHAWPDIAPD

-645 FLFSS
+645 FQFSS
-650 PSHPW
+650 PSRPW
-655 DVFMTRERA
+655 DVYVTGERA
-664 IEARALTRS
+664 IEARAITRS
-673 LPATIDSATLVE
+673 LPATIDRETLVE

-701 LVFLPYAEAL
+701 LLFLPYTEAL

-721 NIHGGPTT
+721 NIHGGPTS
-729 QHHREWD
+729 QHHREWNV
-736 LATQVFV
+736 ATQIFA

-749 LEPNPRGSTGY
+749 LEPNPRGSIGY
-760 GKAWREANRRDWG
+760 GKKWREANRRDWG
-773 GKDLEDI
+773 GKDLEDV

-795 ARIGVYGGSYGGYL
+795 SRIGVYGQSYGGYL

-832 WKTMAETTRGDLR
+832 WKTMVETTRGDLR
-845 EYLFR
+845 EYLLR
-850 EFGDPAKDAELY
+850 ELGDPVKDAELY

-871 SKIRAPLL
+871 SKIRSPLL
-879 ILQGENDPR
+879 VLQGENDPR
-888 VPRGEAEQV
+888 VPRSEAEQV

-904 GKTHEYHVYP
+904 GKPHEYHVYP

-935 WFDRHLRQA
+935 WFDRHLRRT

>member
-1 MDIHQL
+1 VDIHQL

-63 ARAADAGKYREAL
+63 ARAADAAKYREAL
-76 GLQVAAHADDAD
+76 GLQVAVHADDAD
-88 GIPGGPDLVL
+88 AVPGGADLVL

-112 VHANGQGATVVL
+112 VHANGEGATVLL

-144 RALLPLAFSVV
+144 RALLPLSFSVV

-172 ALQDELPKPK
+172 TLQDELPKPR

-191 PWDRE
+191 PWDRA

-241 PRRPVSSDRAVSAG
+241 PRRPVQRGGLPPRPLTAAG
-255 GSEGARGP
+255 DTPTS
-263 ASAMDRGQA
+263 
-272 SAMDRGPAPA
+272 
-282 IGRGQAP
+282 
-289 AQGKRPRSFAED
+289 KRPKSFAED
-301 WNAPSSPRPPTTI
+301 WNAPGTARPPTTI
-314 ANPETDIQPPP
+314 ANPATDIQPRA
-325 PVVAPR
+325 PVVEPR

-349 YVDYIWGGV
+349 YVDYIWGGI

-378 IYSAPLEGERIFQ
+378 IFSAPLDGERIFQ
-391 LTDAKER
+391 LTGANER

-407 ARQLAFLR
+407 ARQLAFMR
-415 DRGGDEQFDIWFVDR
+415 DSGGNERFDIWLVDR
-430 DGEHERN
+430 DGERERN
-437 LTNETGVVHRDI
+437 LTNEAGVTHRDL

-458 AYTANAGGKAFAIHV
+458 AYTANSGGKGFAVHI
-473 IDVGTGKKRALT
+473 IDVTTGAKRALT
-485 DGVRDD
+485 DGARDD
-491 MQPRWSPDGTLLVFW
+491 LQPRWSPDGTLLVFC

-519 VVPSLGGEATLLET
+519 VVAATGGDATRLET
-533 RAGKDGES
+533 RGGIDGES
-541 FDPQWSPDGTRIA
+541 IDPRWSPDGTRIS
-554 FTTDTRGRQEIAIAS
+554 FTTDTRGRQEVAIAT
-569 YAERQISRVEHMTES
+569 YAERQIGRIERMTDS
-584 IYDEYGAVWRP
+584 IHDEYGAVWRP
-595 DGRALVYLHNEDA
+595 DGRALAYLHNEDA
-608 AVSLRRVFAV
+608 AVSLRRVFTV

-625 SDIPGMHLSPDVGPD
+625 SDIPGMHASPDIGPD
-640 SDTTA
+640 NDTTA

-650 PSHPW
+650 PSRPW
-655 DVFMTRERA
+655 DVFVTGERA
-664 IEARALTRS
+664 IEARAITRS
-673 LPATIDSATLVE
+673 LPATIDPGTLVE

-690 YPGADGDEVPA
+690 YPGAGGDEVPA
-701 LVFLPYAEAL
+701 LLFLPYIEAL
-711 RGEKIPPAII
+711 RGEKVPPAII
-721 NIHGGPTT
+721 NIHGGPTS
-729 QHHREWD
+729 QHHREWNV
-736 LATQVFV
+736 ATQIFV

-749 LEPNPRGSTGY
+749 LEPNPRGSIGY
-760 GKAWREANRRDWG
+760 GKKWREANRRDWG

-780 ARGAAWLGDQKLADP
+780 TRGAAWLGDQKLADP
-795 ARIGVYGGSYGGYL
+795 ARIGVYGVSYGGYL

-832 WKTMAETTRGDLR
+832 WETMVETTRGDLR
-845 EYLFR
+845 EYLLA
-850 EFGDPAKDAELY
+850 ELGDPVKDADLY

-879 ILQGENDPR
+879 VLQGENDPR
-888 VPRGEAEQV
+888 VPRNEAEQV
-897 VKALRDG
+897 VKALRDA
-904 GKTHEYHVYP
+904 GKPHEYHVYP
-914 GEGHGFRVTENRIDA
+914 GEGHGFRTTEDRIDA

-935 WFDRHLRQA
+935 WFDLHLRRA

>member
-1 MDIHQL
+1 
-7 RSWIFELYEPLENER
+7 
-22 QYIVYDEQRG
+22 
-32 NLLIDAPPFSER
+32 
-44 ALRLVRG
+44 
-51 AGPASLLVATNA
+51 
-63 ARAADAGKYREAL
+63 
-76 GLQVAAHADDAD
+76 
-88 GIPGGPDLVL
+88 
-98 GDDELVRPDARAVR
+98 
-112 VHANGQGATVVL
+112 
-124 LRKAGGVLVCG
+124 
-135 DLDLASDAA
+135 
-144 RALLPLAFSVV
+144 
-155 LSARRSPMWNA
+155 
-166 GKDNLL
+166 
-172 ALQDELPKPK
+172 
-182 KQFGILLQA
+182 
-191 PWDRE
+191 
-196 YKGRLEDKLVPH
+196 
-208 DPIVPREVTAPR
+208 
-220 EAAMGPETL
+220 
-229 VVATAARELVEA
+229 
-241 PRRPVSSDRAVSAG
+241 
-255 GSEGARGP
+255 
-263 ASAMDRGQA
+263 
-272 SAMDRGPAPA
+272 
-282 IGRGQAP
+282 
-289 AQGKRPRSFAED
+289 
-301 WNAPSSPRPPTTI
+301 
-314 ANPETDIQPPP
+314 
-325 PVVAPR
+325 VAPR

-349 YVDYIWGGV
+349 YVDYVWGGI

-378 IYSAPLEGERIFQ
+378 IYSVPLDGERIFQ

-415 DRGGDEQFDIWFVDR
+415 DRGGDEQFDIWLVDR

-437 LTNETGVVHRDI
+437 LTNEPGVMHRDI

-458 AYTANAGGKAFAIHV
+458 VYTANSGGKAFGIQV
-473 IDVGTGKKRALT
+473 IDLATGEKRAIT
-485 DGVRDD
+485 DGSRDD

-506 SRRDDVRTNADLY
+506 SRRETTRTNADLY
-519 VVPSLGGEATLLET
+519 VVASTGGETTRLET
-533 RAGKDGES
+533 RDGKDGES
-541 FDPQWSPDGTRIA
+541 TDPQWSPDGTRIS
-554 FTTDTRGRQEIAIAS
+554 FTTDTRGRHEIALAS
-569 YAERQISRVEHMTES
+569 YAEREVRRVEHMTDS
-584 IYDEYGAVWRP
+584 IHDEYGAVWRP
-595 DGRALVYLHNEDA
+595 DGRALAYLHNEDA

-625 SDIPGMHLSPDVGPD
+625 SDIPGMHLSPDIGPN

-645 FLFSS
+645 FMFSS
-650 PSHPW
+650 PSRPW
-655 DVFMTRERA
+655 DVFVTGERA

-673 LPATIDSATLVE
+673 LPAAIDPATLVE

-690 YPGADGDEVPA
+690 YPGADGEDVPA
-701 LVFLPYAEAL
+701 LLFLPYAEAL

-721 NIHGGPTT
+721 NIHGGPTA
-729 QHHREWD
+729 QHHREWNV
-736 LATQVFV
+736 ATQVFV

-760 GKAWREANRRDWG
+760 GKKWREANRGDWG

-845 EYLFR
+845 DYLIR

-888 VPRGEAEQV
+888 VPRSEAEQV
-897 VKALRDG
+897 VKALRDS
-904 GKTHEYHVYP
+904 GKPHEYHVYP

-935 WFDRHLRQA
+935 WFDRYLRRA

>member
-76 GLQVAAHADDAD
+76 GLQVAAHADDAA
-88 GIPGGPDLVL
+88 GISGGPDLIL
-98 GDDELVRPDARAVR
+98 GDDELVRPDARAFR
-112 VHANGQGATVVL
+112 VHANGHGATVLL
-124 LRKAGGVLVCG
+124 LRKAGGVLICG

-144 RALLPLAFSVV
+144 RALLPLNFSVV

-172 ALQDELPKPK
+172 ILQDELPKPP

-229 VVATAARELVEA
+229 VVASAARELVER
-241 PRRPVSSDRAVSAG
+241 PRRPVPAG
-255 GSEGARGP
+255 
-263 ASAMDRGQA
+263 ASAAAKGPDQQA
-272 SAMDRGPAPA
+272 SKPT
-282 IGRGQAP
+282 
-289 AQGKRPRSFAED
+289 KRPKSFAED
-301 WNAPSSPRPPTTI
+301 WDARGTARPPTTI
-314 ANPETDIQPPP
+314 ANPATDIQPPP

-331 SIGDRYRRLSV
+331 SIGGRYRRISV

-349 YVDYIWGGV
+349 FVDYVWGGI

-378 IYSAPLEGERIFQ
+378 IFSAPLDGERIFQ
-391 LTDAKER
+391 LTEANER

-407 ARQLAFLR
+407 AKQIAFLR
-415 DRGGDEQFDIWFVDR
+415 DRGGDERLDIWLVDR

-437 LTNETGVVHRDI
+437 LTNEPGVMHRDI

-458 AYTANAGGKAFAIHV
+458 VYTANVGAKGFAIHV
-473 IDVGTGKKRALT
+473 IDVTTGAKRALS
-485 DGVRDD
+485 DGSRDD
-491 MQPRWSPDGTLLVFW
+491 MEPRWSPDGTLLVFW
-506 SRRDDVRTNADLY
+506 SRREDVRTNADLY
-519 VVPSLGGEATLLET
+519 VVATSGGDATRLET
-533 RAGKDGES
+533 RGGIDGES
-541 FDPQWSPDGTRIA
+541 LDPRWSPDGTRIS
-554 FTTDTRGRQEIAIAS
+554 FTTDTRGRHEVAIAI
-569 YAERQISRVEHMTES
+569 YAEREIGRIERMTES
-584 IYDEYGAVWRP
+584 IHDEYGAVWRP
-595 DGRALVYLHNEDA
+595 DGRALTYLHNEDA

-625 SDIPGMHLSPDVGPD
+625 SDIPGMHASPEIGPD
-640 SDTTA
+640 SDTTV

-650 PSHPW
+650 PTRPW
-655 DVFMTRERA
+655 DVYVTRERA
-664 IEARALTRS
+664 IEARAITRS
-673 LPATIDSATLVE
+673 LPAAIDPETLVE
-685 PSHVR
+685 PSHVV
-690 YPGADGDEVPA
+690 YPGAGGEDIPA
-701 LVFLPYAEAL
+701 LLFLPYAEAL
-711 RGEKIPPAII
+711 GTEKIPPAII
-721 NIHGGPTT
+721 NIHGGPTS
-729 QHHREWD
+729 QHHREWNV
-736 LATQVFV
+736 ATQVFV

-760 GKAWREANRRDWG
+760 GKKWREGNRRDWG

-780 ARGAAWLGDQKLADP
+780 ARGAAWLGDRKLADP
-795 ARIGVYGGSYGGYL
+795 ARIGVYGVSYGGYL
-809 TLMSLALRPDR
+809 TLMSLALRPER

-832 WKTMAETTRGDLR
+832 WKTMVETTRGDLR
-845 EYLFR
+845 DYLQR
-850 EFGDPAKDAELY
+850 ELGDPAEDADLY

-871 SKIRAPLL
+871 SKIRSPLL
-879 ILQGENDPR
+879 VLQGENDPR
-888 VPRGEAEQV
+888 VPRSEAEQV
-897 VKALRDG
+897 VKALREN
-904 GKTHEYHVYP
+904 GKPHEYHVYP

-935 WFDRHLRQA
+935 WFDRHLRRA

>member
-22 QYIVYDEQRG
+22 QYIVYDEERG

-76 GLQVAAHADDAD
+76 GLQVAVHADDAD

-112 VHANGQGATVVL
+112 VHANGEGATVLL

-144 RALLPLAFSVV
+144 RALLPLNFSVV

-172 ALQDELPKPK
+172 ALQDELPKPR

-191 PWDRE
+191 PWDRA

-229 VVATAARELVEA
+229 VVATAARELVER
-241 PRRPVSSDRAVSAG
+241 PRRPVPATTNATTS
-255 GSEGARGP
+255 GA
-263 ASAMDRGQA
+263 AQQA
-272 SAMDRGPAPA
+272 AKTT
-282 IGRGQAP
+282 
-289 AQGKRPRSFAED
+289 KRPKSFAED
-301 WNAPSSPRPPTTI
+301 WDAHGTARPPTTI

-349 YVDYIWGGV
+349 YVDYIWGGI

-378 IYSAPLEGERIFQ
+378 IFSAPLEGERIFQ
-391 LTDAKER
+391 LTEANER

-407 ARQLAFLR
+407 AKQIAFLR
-415 DRGGDEQFDIWFVDR
+415 DRGGDERFDIWLVDR

-437 LTNETGVVHRDI
+437 LTNEPRVMHRDI

-458 AYTANAGGKAFAIHV
+458 AFTANAAGAGKAFSIHV
-473 IDVGTGKKRALT
+473 IDVTTGEKRALT
-485 DGVRDD
+485 DGSRTDF
-491 MQPRWSPDGTLLVFW
+491 QPQWSPDGALLVFW
-506 SRRDDVRTNADLY
+506 SRRDNNPINADLY
-519 VVPSLGGEATLLET
+519 VVAAAGGEVTRLDT
-533 RAGKDGES
+533 RASVDGES
-541 FDPQWSPDGTRIA
+541 TDPRWAPEGTRIS
-554 FTTDTRGRQEIAIAS
+554 FTTDTRGRHEVAIAT
-569 YAERQISRVEHMTES
+569 YAEREIGRVERMTDS

-595 DGRALVYLHNEDA
+595 DGRAMAYLHNEDA

-625 SDIPGMHLSPDVGPD
+625 SDIPGMHASPDIGPD
-640 SDTTA
+640 SDTTV

-650 PSHPW
+650 PSRPW
-655 DVFMTRERA
+655 DVFVTRERA
-664 IEARALTRS
+664 TEARAITRS
-673 LPATIDSATLVE
+673 LPATIDPATLVE

-690 YPGADGDEVPA
+690 YPGAGGEDVPA
-701 LVFLPYAEAL
+701 LLFLPYAEAL
-711 RGEKIPPAII
+711 RGEKIPPAVI
-721 NIHGGPTT
+721 NIHGGPTA
-729 QHHREWD
+729 QHHREWNV
-736 LATQVFV
+736 ATQVFV

-749 LEPNPRGSTGY
+749 LAPNPRGSTGY
-760 GKAWREANRRDWG
+760 GKKWREANRGDWG

-795 ARIGVYGGSYGGYL
+795 ARIGVYGVSYGGYL

-820 FAAGVSVVGVVS
+820 FAAGVSVVGIVS
-832 WKTMAETTRGDLR
+832 WKTLAETTRGDLR
-845 EYLFR
+845 DVLFR
-850 EFGDPAKDAELY
+850 EFGDPDKDAELY

-871 SKIRAPLL
+871 SKIRSPLL

-888 VPRGEAEQV
+888 VPRAEAEQV

-904 GKTHEYHVYP
+904 GKIHEYHAYP
-914 GEGHGFRVTENRIDA
+914 GEGHGFRVTENRIDS

-935 WFDRHLRQA
+935 WFERYLRGDRA

>member
-1 MDIHQL
+1 VDIHQL

-22 QYIVYDEQRG
+22 QYIVYDEERG

-76 GLQVAAHADDAD
+76 GLQVAVHGDDANA
-88 GIPGGPDLVL
+88 ISGGPDLVL
-98 GDDELVRPDARAVR
+98 GDDELVRPDARAIR
-112 VHANGQGATVVL
+112 VHANGEGATVLL

-144 RALLPLAFSVV
+144 RALLPLNFSVV

-172 ALQDELPKPK
+172 TLQDELPKPR

-191 PWDRE
+191 PWDRA

-229 VVATAARELVEA
+229 VVASAARELVER
-241 PRRPVSSDRAVSAG
+241 PRRPVQRGGLPPRPLTAASETIVS
-255 GSEGARGP
+255 
-263 ASAMDRGQA
+263 
-272 SAMDRGPAPA
+272 
-282 IGRGQAP
+282 
-289 AQGKRPRSFAED
+289 KRPKSFAED
-301 WNAPSSPRPPTTI
+301 WDARGTARPPTTI

-331 SIGDRYRRLSV
+331 SIGDKYRRLAV
-342 EELAGVP
+342 EDLAGVP
-349 YVDYIWGGV
+349 YVDYIWGGI

-366 VAFSWNRSGTFE
+366 VAFSWNRSGAFE
-378 IYSAPLEGERIFQ
+378 IFSAPLEGERIFQ
-391 LTDAKER
+391 LTEAKER
-398 SVWPRWSPD
+398 SVSPRWSPD
-407 ARQLAFLR
+407 AKQLAFIR
-415 DRGGDEQFDIWFVDR
+415 DRGGDERFDIWLVDR

-437 LTNETGVVHRDI
+437 VTNEPGLMHRDL

-458 AYTANAGGKAFAIHV
+458 AYTANSK
-473 IDVGTGKKRALT
+473 GTGFAVHVMDVATGAKRALT
-485 DGVRDD
+485 DGARDD
-491 MQPRWSPDGTLLVFW
+491 LQPRWSPDGALLVFW

-519 VVPSLGGEATLLET
+519 VVAVSGGGATRLET
-533 RAGKDGES
+533 RGGIDGES
-541 FDPQWSPDGTRIA
+541 LDPRWSPDGTRIS
-554 FTTDTRGRQEIAIAS
+554 FTTDTRGRHEVAIAT
-569 YAERQISRVEHMTES
+569 YAEREIGRIERMTDS
-584 IYDEYGAVWRP
+584 IHDEYGAVWRP
-595 DGRALVYLHNEDA
+595 DGRALAYLHNEDA
-608 AVSLRRVFAV
+608 AVSLRRVFTV

-625 SDIPGMHLSPDVGPD
+625 SDIPGMHAWPDIGPD

-650 PSHPW
+650 PSRPW
-655 DVFMTRERA
+655 DVYVTRERA
-664 IEARALTRS
+664 IEARAITRS
-673 LPATIDSATLVE
+673 LPATIDPEILVE

-690 YPGADGDEVPA
+690 YPGADGDDVPA
-701 LVFLPYAEAL
+701 LLFLPYTEAL

-721 NIHGGPTT
+721 NIHGGPAS
-729 QHHREWD
+729 QHHREWNV
-736 LATQVFV
+736 ATQVFV

-749 LEPNPRGSTGY
+749 LEPNPRGSLGY
-760 GKAWREANRRDWG
+760 GKKWREANRGDWG

-795 ARIGVYGGSYGGYL
+795 ARIGVYGGNYGGFL

-832 WKTMAETTRGDLR
+832 WKTTLETTRGDLR
-845 EYLFR
+845 DRLLR
-850 EFGDPAKDAELY
+850 EFGDPATDADLY

-871 SKIRAPLL
+871 SKIRSPLL

-888 VPRGEAEQV
+888 VPRSEAEQL

-904 GKTHEYHVYP
+904 GKLHEYHVYP
-914 GEGHGFRVTENRIDA
+914 DEGHGFRVTENRIDA

-935 WFDRHLRQA
+935 WFDRHLAEPNLTAQTPKL

>member
-88 GIPGGPDLVL
+88 GIAGGPDLVL
-98 GDDELVRPDARAVR
+98 SDDELVRPDARAVR
-112 VHANGQGATVVL
+112 VRANGEGATVLL

-144 RALLPLAFSVV
+144 RALLPLSFSVV
-155 LSARRSPMWNA
+155 LSARWSPMWNA

-172 ALQDELPKPK
+172 ALQEELPKPR

-191 PWDRE
+191 PWDRA

-229 VVATAARELVEA
+229 VVASAARELVER
-241 PRRPVSSDRAVSAG
+241 PRRPVQRGGLPPRPLTAAG
-255 GSEGARGP
+255 ETPTS
-263 ASAMDRGQA
+263 
-272 SAMDRGPAPA
+272 
-282 IGRGQAP
+282 
-289 AQGKRPRSFAED
+289 KRPKSFAED
-301 WNAPSSPRPPTTI
+301 WAARGSPRPPTTI
-314 ANPETDIQPPP
+314 ANPEADIQPPP

-349 YVDYIWGGV
+349 YVDYVWGGI

-378 IYSAPLEGERIFQ
+378 IYSVPLDGERIFQ

-415 DRGGDEQFDIWFVDR
+415 DRGGDEQFDIWLVDR

-437 LTNETGVVHRDI
+437 LTNEPGVMHRDI

-458 AYTANAGGKAFAIHV
+458 VYTANSGGKAFGIQV
-473 IDVGTGKKRALT
+473 IDLATGEKRAIT
-485 DGVRDD
+485 DGSRDD

-506 SRRDDVRTNADLY
+506 SRRETTRTNADLY
-519 VVPSLGGEATLLET
+519 VVASTGGETTRLET
-533 RAGKDGES
+533 REGKDGES
-541 FDPQWSPDGTRIA
+541 TDPQWSPDGTRIS
-554 FTTDTRGRQEIAIAS
+554 FTTDTRGRHEIALAS
-569 YAERQISRVEHMTES
+569 YAEREVRRVEHMTDS
-584 IYDEYGAVWRP
+584 IHDEYGAVWRP
-595 DGRALVYLHNEDA
+595 DGRALAYLHNEDA

-625 SDIPGMHLSPDVGPD
+625 SDIPGMHLSPDIGPN

-645 FLFSS
+645 FMFSS
-650 PSHPW
+650 PSRPW
-655 DVFMTRERA
+655 DVFVTGERA

-673 LPATIDSATLVE
+673 LPAAIDPATLVE

-690 YPGADGDEVPA
+690 YPGADGEDVPA
-701 LVFLPYAEAL
+701 LLFLPYAEAL

-721 NIHGGPTT
+721 NIHGGPTA
-729 QHHREWD
+729 QHHREWNV
-736 LATQVFV
+736 ATQVFV

-760 GKAWREANRRDWG
+760 GKKWREANRGDWG

-845 EYLFR
+845 DYLIR
-850 EFGDPAKDAELY
+850 EFGDPTKDAELY

-888 VPRGEAEQV
+888 VPRSEAEQV
-897 VKALRDG
+897 VKALRDS
-904 GKTHEYHVYP
+904 GKPHEYHVYP

-935 WFDRHLRQA
+935 WFDRYLRRA

>member
-22 QYIVYDEQRG
+22 QYIVYDEDRG

-44 ALRLVRG
+44 TLRLVRG

-63 ARAADAGKYREAL
+63 ARAADAAKYREAL
-76 GLQVAAHADDAD
+76 GLQVAVHADDAD

-112 VHANGQGATVVL
+112 VHANGEGATVLL

-144 RALLPLAFSVV
+144 RTLLPLNFSAV

-172 ALQDELPKPK
+172 ALQEQLPKPR

-191 PWDRE
+191 PWDRA

-229 VVATAARELVEA
+229 VVATAARELVER
-241 PRRPVSSDRAVSAG
+241 PRRPVRAT
-255 GSEGARGP
+255 
-263 ASAMDRGQA
+263 ASAAA
-272 SAMDRGPAPA
+272 SGA
-282 IGRGQAP
+282 
-289 AQGKRPRSFAED
+289 AQQSAKATNRPKNFAED
-301 WNAPSSPRPPTTI
+301 WNAYGTARPPTTI

-325 PVVAPR
+325 AVVAPR

-349 YVDYIWGGV
+349 YVDYIWGGI

-378 IYSAPLEGERIFQ
+378 IFSAPLEGERIYQ
-391 LTDAKER
+391 LTEAHER

-407 ARQLAFLR
+407 AKQLAFLR
-415 DRGGDEQFDIWFVDR
+415 GRGGDERFDIWLVDR

-437 LTNETGVVHRDI
+437 LTNEPGVMHRDI

-458 AYTANAGGKAFAIHV
+458 AYTANVAGMAKAFAIHV
-473 IDVGTGKKRALT
+473 IDVTTGTKRALT
-485 DGVRDD
+485 DGSRTDFQPQWSPDGALLVFWSRRENNQMNADLYVVAAAGGEVTLLD
-491 MQPRWSPDGTLLVFW
+491 TRGGVEGESTDPRWSPDGT
-506 SRRDDVRTNADLY
+506 
-519 VVPSLGGEATLLET
+519 
-533 RAGKDGES
+533 
-541 FDPQWSPDGTRIA
+541 RIS
-554 FTTDTRGRQEIAIAS
+554 FTTDTRGRHEVAIAT
-569 YAERQISRVEHMTES
+569 YAEREVGRVERMTES
-584 IYDEYGAVWRP
+584 IHDEYGAVWRP
-595 DGRALVYLHNEDA
+595 DGRALAYLHNEDA

-625 SDIPGMHLSPDVGPD
+625 SDIPGMHASPDIGPD
-640 SDTTA
+640 SDTTV

-650 PSHPW
+650 PSRPW
-655 DVFMTRERA
+655 DVYVTRERA
-664 IEARALTRS
+664 TEARAITRS
-673 LPATIDSATLVE
+673 LPSTIDPATLVE

-690 YPGADGDEVPA
+690 YPGAGGEDVPA
-701 LVFLPYAEAL
+701 LLFLPYVEAL

-721 NIHGGPTT
+721 NIHGGPTA
-729 QHHREWD
+729 QHHREWNV
-736 LATQVFV
+736 ATQIFV

-749 LEPNPRGSTGY
+749 LEPNPHGSTGY
-760 GKAWREANRRDWG
+760 GKKWRESNRHDWG
-773 GKDLEDI
+773 GNDLEDI

-795 ARIGVYGGSYGGYL
+795 ARIGVYGQSYGGYL

-820 FAAGVSVVGVVS
+820 FAAGVSIVGIVS
-832 WKTMAETTRGDLR
+832 WKTMAQTTRGDLR
-845 EYLFR
+845 DVLIR
-850 EFGDPAKDAELY
+850 EFGDPDKDADLY

-871 SKIRAPLL
+871 AKIRSPLL

-888 VPRGEAEQV
+888 VPRTEAEQV

-904 GKTHEYHVYP
+904 GKIHEYHAYP
-914 GEGHGFRVTENRIDA
+914 GEGHGFRVTENRIDS
-929 LRRALD
+929 LRRALE
-935 WFDRHLRQA
+935 WFERHLRRAPNAVAP

>member
-76 GLQVAAHADDAD
+76 GLQVAVHADDAN
-88 GIPGGPDLVL
+88 GIMGGPDLVL
-98 GDDELVRPDARAVR
+98 GDDELVRPDARAIR
-112 VHANGQGATVVL
+112 VHANGEGATVLL

-144 RALLPLAFSVV
+144 RALLPLHFSVV

-172 ALQDELPKPK
+172 TLQDELPKPR

-229 VVATAARELVEA
+229 VVASAARELVER
-241 PRRPVSSDRAVSAG
+241 PRRPLPAAP
-255 GSEGARGP
+255 GAT
-263 ASAMDRGQA
+263 ASGAAQQA
-272 SAMDRGPAPA
+272 AKPT
-282 IGRGQAP
+282 
-289 AQGKRPRSFAED
+289 KRPKSFAED
-301 WNAPSSPRPPTTI
+301 WDARGTARPPTTI
-314 ANPETDIQPPP
+314 ANPATDIQPPP
-325 PVVAPR
+325 PVVEPR
-331 SIGDRYRRLSV
+331 SIGERYRRLSV
-342 EELAGVP
+342 EELAGAP
-349 YVDYIWGGV
+349 YVDYIWGGI

-378 IYSAPLEGERIFQ
+378 IFSAPLDGERIFQ
-391 LTDAKER
+391 LTGANER

-415 DRGGDEQFDIWFVDR
+415 DRGGDERFDIWLVDR

-437 LTNETGVVHRDI
+437 LTNEPDVMHRDI

-458 AYTANAGGKAFAIHV
+458 AYTANAGAKGFAVHV
-473 IDVGTGKKRALT
+473 IDVTTGAKRALT
-485 DGVRDD
+485 DGARDD
-491 MQPRWSPDGTLLVFW
+491 VQPQWSPDGTLLLFW
-506 SRRDDVRTNADLY
+506 SRRDEVRTNADLY
-519 VVPSLGGEATLLET
+519 VVAAAGGDTT
-533 RAGKDGES
+533 RLDTRGGSDGES
-541 FDPQWSPDGTRIA
+541 VDPRWSPDGTRIS
-554 FTTDTRGRQEIAIAS
+554 FTTDMRGRQEIAIAT
-569 YAERQISRVEHMTES
+569 YAEREIRRIEHMTDS
-584 IYDEYGAVWRP
+584 IHDEYGAVWRP
-595 DGRALVYLHNEDA
+595 DGRGVAYLHNEDA
-608 AVSLRRVFAV
+608 AVSLRRVFTV

-625 SDIPGMHLSPDVGPD
+625 SDIPGMHASPDIGPD
-640 SDTTA
+640 SDNTA

-650 PSHPW
+650 PSRPW
-655 DVFMTRERA
+655 DVYVTRERA
-664 IEARALTRS
+664 IEARAITRS
-673 LPATIDSATLVE
+673 LPAGIDPATLVE

-690 YPGADGDEVPA
+690 YPGAGGEDVPA
-701 LVFLPYAEAL
+701 LLFLPYAEAL
-711 RGEKIPPAII
+711 RGEKTPPAII
-721 NIHGGPTT
+721 NIHGGPTS
-729 QHHREWD
+729 QHHREWNV
-736 LATQVFV
+736 ATQIFA

-760 GKAWREANRRDWG
+760 GKKWREANRRDWG

-795 ARIGVYGGSYGGYL
+795 ARIGVYGQSYGGYL

-845 EYLFR
+845 EYLVR
-850 EFGDPAKDAELY
+850 ELGDPANDADLY
-862 RERSPLTHA
+862 RERSPLTHIA
-871 SKIRAPLL
+871 KIRAPLL
-879 ILQGENDPR
+879 VLQGENDPR
-888 VPRGEAEQV
+888 VPRTEAEQV
-897 VKALRDG
+897 VKALQDG

-914 GEGHGFRVTENRIDA
+914 GEGHGFRMTENRIDA

-935 WFDRHLRQA
+935 WFDRHLQRA

>member
-1 MDIHQL
+1 VDIHQL

-51 AGPASLLVATNA
+51 AGPTSLLVATNA
-63 ARAADAGKYREAL
+63 ARAADAAKYREAL
-76 GLQVAAHADDAD
+76 GLQVAVHADDANA
-88 GIPGGPDLVL
+88 IPGGPDLVL
-98 GDDELVRPDARAVR
+98 GDDELVRPDARAIR
-112 VHANGQGATVVL
+112 VHANGDGATVLL

-144 RALLPLAFSVV
+144 RALLPLHFSVV

-172 ALQDELPKPK
+172 TLQDELPKPR

-208 DPIVPREVTAPR
+208 DPIVPREVTAAR

-229 VVATAARELVEA
+229 VVATAARELVER
-241 PRRPVSSDRAVSAG
+241 PRRPTPA
-255 GSEGARGP
+255 P
-263 ASAMDRGQA
+263 ASAAA
-272 SAMDRGPAPA
+272 SGAAQQPAKA
-282 IGRGQAP
+282 S
-289 AQGKRPRSFAED
+289 KRPKNFAED
-301 WNAPSSPRPPTTI
+301 WDARGTARPPTTI
-314 ANPETDIQPPP
+314 ANPATDIQPPP

-349 YVDYIWGGV
+349 YVDYIWGGI

-378 IYSAPLEGERIFQ
+378 IFSAPLDGERIFQ
-391 LTDAKER
+391 LTGANER

-407 ARQLAFLR
+407 AKQLAFLR
-415 DRGGDEQFDIWFVDR
+415 DRGGDERFDIWLVDR

-437 LTNETGVVHRDI
+437 LTNEPGVMHRDI

-458 AYTANAGGKAFAIHV
+458 VYTANAAGKGFGVHV
-473 IDVGTGKKRALT
+473 IDVTTGAKRALT
-485 DGVRDD
+485 DGARDD
-491 MQPRWSPDGTLLVFW
+491 LQPRWSPDGTLLVFW
-506 SRRDDVRTNADLY
+506 SRREDVRTNADLY
-519 VVPSLGGEATLLET
+519 VVAASGGDVTRLET
-533 RAGKDGES
+533 RGGVDGES
-541 FDPQWSPDGTRIA
+541 IDPRWSPDGTRIS
-554 FTTDTRGRQEIAIAS
+554 FTTDTRGRQEIAIAT
-569 YAERQISRVEHMTES
+569 YAEREIGRIERMTES
-584 IYDEYGAVWRP
+584 IHDEYGAVWRP
-595 DGRALVYLHNEDA
+595 DGRALTYLHNEDA

-625 SDIPGMHLSPDVGPD
+625 SDIPGMHASPDIGPD

-650 PSHPW
+650 PSRPW
-655 DVFMTRERA
+655 DVYVTRERA
-664 IEARALTRS
+664 IEAKAITRS
-673 LPATIDSATLVE
+673 LPARIDPETLVE

-690 YPGADGDEVPA
+690 YPGAGGEDVPA
-701 LVFLPYAEAL
+701 LLFLPYVEAL
-711 RGEKIPPAII
+711 RGEKVAPAII
-721 NIHGGPTT
+721 NIHGGPTS
-729 QHHREWD
+729 QHHREWNV
-736 LATQVFV
+736 ATQVFA

-760 GKAWREANRRDWG
+760 GKKWREGNRRDWG
-773 GKDLEDI
+773 GKDLEDV

-795 ARIGVYGGSYGGYL
+795 ARIGVYGVSYGGYL

-832 WKTMAETTRGDLR
+832 WKTMVDTTRGDLR
-845 EYLFR
+845 DYLLR
-850 EFGDPAKDAELY
+850 ELGDPAKDAELY

-879 ILQGENDPR
+879 VLQGENDPR
-888 VPRGEAEQV
+888 VPRSEAEQV
-897 VKALRDG
+897 VTALREG
-904 GKTHEYHVYP
+904 GKPHEYHVYP
-914 GEGHGFRVTENRIDA
+914 GEGHGFRTTENRIDA

-935 WFDRHLRQA
+935 WFDRHLRRA

>member
-63 ARAADAGKYREAL
+63 ARAADAAKYREAL
-76 GLQVAAHADDAD
+76 GLQVAVHADDAD

-112 VHANGQGATVVL
+112 VHANGDGATVVL

-144 RALLPLAFSVV
+144 RALLPLSFSVV

-172 ALQDELPKPK
+172 TLQDELPKPR

-191 PWDRE
+191 PWDRA
-196 YKGRLEDKLVPH
+196 YKGRLEDKLVAH

-229 VVATAARELVEA
+229 VVATAAREMVEK
-241 PRRPVSSDRAVSAG
+241 PRRPVQRGGLPPRPLTAAG
-255 GSEGARGP
+255 DTPTS
-263 ASAMDRGQA
+263 
-272 SAMDRGPAPA
+272 
-282 IGRGQAP
+282 
-289 AQGKRPRSFAED
+289 KRPKSFAED
-301 WNAPSSPRPPTTI
+301 WNAPGSARPPTTI
-314 ANPETDIQPPP
+314 ANPATDIQPPA
-325 PVVAPR
+325 PVVVPR

-349 YVDYIWGGV
+349 YVDYVWGGI

-378 IYSAPLEGERIFQ
+378 IFSAPLDGERIFQ
-391 LTDAKER
+391 LTGANER

-407 ARQLAFLR
+407 AKQLAFLR
-415 DRGGDEQFDIWFVDR
+415 DSGGNERFDIWLVDR
-430 DGEHERN
+430 DGERERN
-437 LTNETGVVHRDI
+437 LTNEAGVTHRDL

-458 AYTANAGGKAFAIHV
+458 AYTANSGGKGFAVHI
-473 IDVGTGKKRALT
+473 IDATTGAKRALT
-485 DGVRDD
+485 DGARDD
-491 MQPRWSPDGTLLVFW
+491 LQPRWSPDGTLLVFC

-519 VVPSLGGEATLLET
+519 VVAATGGDATRLET
-533 RAGKDGES
+533 RGGIEGES
-541 FDPQWSPDGTRIA
+541 VDPRWSPDGTRIS
-554 FTTDTRGRQEIAIAS
+554 FTTDTRGRQEVVIAT
-569 YAERQISRVEHMTES
+569 YAERDVGRIERMTES
-584 IYDEYGAVWRP
+584 IHDEYGAVWRP
-595 DGRALVYLHNEDA
+595 DGRALAYLHNEDA
-608 AVSLRRVFAV
+608 AVSLRRVFTV

-625 SDIPGMHLSPDVGPD
+625 SDIPGMHASPDIGPD
-640 SDTTA
+640 NDTTA

-650 PSHPW
+650 PSRPW
-655 DVFMTRERA
+655 DVFVTGERA
-664 IEARALTRS
+664 IEARAITRS
-673 LPATIDSATLVE
+673 LPATIDPGTLVE

-690 YPGADGDEVPA
+690 YPGAEGDEVPA
-701 LVFLPYAEAL
+701 LLFLPYIEAL
-711 RGEKIPPAII
+711 RGDKVPPAII
-721 NIHGGPTT
+721 NIHGGPTS
-729 QHHREWD
+729 QHHREWNV
-736 LATQVFV
+736 ATQCFV

-749 LEPNPRGSTGY
+749 LEPNPRGSIGY
-760 GKAWREANRRDWG
+760 GKKWREANRRDWG

-780 ARGAAWLGDQKLADP
+780 ALGAAWLGDQKLADP
-795 ARIGVYGGSYGGYL
+795 ARIGVYGVSYGGYL

-832 WKTMAETTRGDLR
+832 WKTMVETTRGDLR
-845 EYLFR
+845 EYLLA
-850 EFGDPAKDAELY
+850 ELGDPVKDADLY

-879 ILQGENDPR
+879 VLQGENDPR
-888 VPRGEAEQV
+888 VPRNEAEQV

-904 GKTHEYHVYP
+904 GKPHEYHVYP
-914 GEGHGFRVTENRIDA
+914 GEGHGFRTTADRIDA

-935 WFDRHLRQA
+935 WFDLHLRPASAP